1 MTTDTIRL
9 RTAYQRTGLAFLGMS
24 FETAMGIK
32 AIRITLECAV
42 KAQDRLAPKPVQ
54 PKLI

>member
-9 RTAYQRTGLAFLGMS
+9 KAAYRRTGLAFLGMS
-24 FETAMGIK
+24 FESAMAIK
-32 AIRITLECAV
+32 AIRITIECAV

>member
-9 RTAYQRTGLAFLGMS
+9 KAAYRHTGLAFLGMS
-24 FETAMGIK
+24 FEEAMAIK

-42 KAQDRLAPKPVQ
+42 RAQDRLAPKPVQ
-54 PKLI
+54 PTLI